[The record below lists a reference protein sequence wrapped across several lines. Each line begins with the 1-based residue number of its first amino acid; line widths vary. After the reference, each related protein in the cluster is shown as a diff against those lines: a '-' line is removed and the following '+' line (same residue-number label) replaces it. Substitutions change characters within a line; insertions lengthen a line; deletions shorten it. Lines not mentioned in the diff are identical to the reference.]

1 MKSQILIVDDDR
13 AALYALSEVL
23 SDLPARLVLAG
34 SGEEALRQVLKHE
47 FAVILLDV
55 RLPNMDGFEVAA
67 AIRSLERLRRTPILF
82 MSANEDRRKQP
93 RRGVADERYFHKP
106 LVPELVRSAIASL
119 LTPTAPAPAVDVQLA
134 ALQDRL

>member
-1 MKSQILIVDDDR
+1 MSSQILIVDDDR

-23 SDLPARLVLAG
+23 CDLPARLVLAG

-67 AIRSLERLRRTPILF
+67 AIRSLERLRRTPIIF
-82 MSANEDRRKQP
+82 MSANEDRRKKP
-93 RRGVADERYFHKP
+93 RDGAAAERYFHKP
-106 LVPELVRSAIASL
+106 LVPELVRSSVAAL
-119 LTPTAPAPAVDVQLA
+119 LSTPPSPPAVGLQPA
-134 ALQDRL
+134 AMQDRL